1 MYTNLIYELTSVKY
15 FGITEINDFFI
26 IVLRHFILFYLFID
40 MFIHVY
46 YVFPSDDSLFLTL
59 QLLLISYHFSLSQLH
74 LLSF

>member
-15 FGITEINDFFI
+15 FGIIEINDFFI
-26 IVLRHFILFYLFID
+26 IVLRFFILFYLFID
-40 MFIHVY
+40 IFIHVY

-59 QLLLISYHFSLSQLH
+59 QLLLISHHFSLSQLH